1 MIVSLL
7 LIIGGIVSLV
17 LGAGWLVSGSSALAR
32 RFGVSELV
40 VGLTVVA
47 FGTSAP
53 ELVVSLVAALSGSPE
68 IAVANVVGSN
78 IFNILVILGA
88 AAVIAPI
95 PAQRS
100 TAWREIPIAVGAAV
114 LYLLFLS
121 DSILFGA
128 PGEYL
133 ARWEAV
139 VLLVCFGGFVLY
151 SIRSS
156 GAAPDT
162 LTPGAPTEAVAPG
175 GPPRGIGVSVF
186 ATAVGIGALTLGARV
201 FVDGAVSLAIMLG
214 VPTWIVGVTV
224 VAMGTSL
231 PELFTSLVAAKRRQT
246 DIALG
251 NAVGSNIFN
260 VFLVLGAAGVIHPV
274 ELPPGRSLADG
285 LVALGAILFLFLAMF
300 TGKRRI
306 LDRWEGW
313 VFLLSFGAYV
323 GYQVMASAPG

>member
-1 MIVSLL
+1 MVVALL
-7 LIIGGIVSLV
+7 FIAGGIVLLV

-53 ELVVSLVAALSGSPE
+53 ELVVSVVAALSGNPE

-88 AAVIAPI
+88 AAVVAPI

-114 LYLLFLS
+114 LYLLFLN
-121 DSILFGA
+121 DSLLFGA
-128 PGEYL
+128 PEDYL

-139 VLLVCFGGFVLY
+139 VLLVCFGGFILY
-151 SIRSS
+151 SIRSG
-156 GAAPDT
+156 GAVTDATVPQAPSN
-162 LTPGAPTEAVAPG
+162 AVPHG
-175 GPPRGIGVSVF
+175 DPPRGLGGLLLTTV
-186 ATAVGIGALTLGARV
+186 VGIGALTLGARV
-201 FVDGAVSLAIMLG
+201 FVDGAESLAIMLG

-231 PELFTSLVAAKRRQT
+231 PELFTSVVAARRGQT

-274 ELPPGRSLADG
+274 VLPAGRSLVDG
-285 LVALGAILFLFLAMF
+285 LVALAAILLLFLAMF

-313 VFLLSFGAYV
+313 VFLLFFASYV
-323 GYQVMASAPG
+323 GYQVIAAAPG

>member
-7 LIIGGIVSLV
+7 LIVGGISLLV
-17 LGAGWLVSGSSALAR
+17 LGAGWLVTGSSALAR

-88 AAVIAPI
+88 AAVVAPI

-100 TAWREIPIAVGAAV
+100 TAWREIPIALGAAV
-114 LYLLFLS
+114 LFLLFLS
-121 DSILFGA
+121 DSVFFGA
-128 PGEYL
+128 RADYL

-139 VLLVCFGGFVLY
+139 VLLLCFVGFLFY
-151 SIRSS
+151 TTRSS
-156 GAAPDT
+156 GVP
-162 LTPGAPTEAVAPG
+162 PVPTE
-175 GPPRGIGVSVF
+175 GPLLGIGISIL
-186 ATAVGIGALTLGARV
+186 ATVLGIGALTLGARV
-201 FVDGAVSLAIMLG
+201 FVQGAVSLATILG

-231 PELFTSLVAAKRRQT
+231 PELFTSVVAARRGQT

-260 VFLVLGAAGVIHPV
+260 VFLVLGAAGVIQPV
-274 ELPPGRSLADG
+274 TLPAGRSLADG
-285 LVALGAILFLFLAMF
+285 LVALAAMLLLFAAMF

-313 VFLLSFGAYV
+313 VFLLFFASYV
-323 GYQVMASAPG
+323 GYQVLTAAPG

>member
-7 LIIGGIVSLV
+7 LIAGGITLLV
-17 LGAGWLVSGSSALAR
+17 LGAGWMVTGASSLAR

-47 FGTSAP
+47 VGPSAP
-53 ELVVSLVAALSGSPE
+53 EFVVSLVAALGGNPE

-88 AAVIAPI
+88 SAAIAPI
-95 PAQRS
+95 PAQHS
-100 TAWREIPIAVGAAV
+100 TAWREIPIALGAAV

-128 PGEYL
+128 ANEL
-133 ARWEAV
+133 LSRWEAGFF
-139 VLLVCFGGFVLY
+139 LLCFAGFIYYAV
-151 SIRSS
+151 RSS
-156 GAAPDT
+156 KNGKVALPGVDEVPAASEAGALGVGRALLAT
-162 LTPGAPTEAVAPG
+162 VA
-175 GPPRGIGVSVF
+175 GIAG
-186 ATAVGIGALTLGARV
+186 LTLGARL
-201 FVDGAVSLAIMLG
+201 FVDGAIRMATILG
-214 VPTWIVGVTV
+214 VPTWIIGVTV

-251 NAVGSNIFN
+251 NAVGSNLFN
-260 VFLVLGAAGVIHPV
+260 LFFVLGTAGVIHPV
-274 ELPPGRSLADG
+274 TLGAGRTLVDG
-285 LVALGAILFLFLAMF
+285 LVALAAMVLLFAAMF

-306 LDRWEGW
+306 LERWEGW
-313 VFLLSFGAYV
+313 LFLLLFGSYV
-323 GYQVMASAPG
+323 AYQVISAAPG

>member
-1 MIVSLL
+1 MIISLI
-7 LIIGGIVSLV
+7 LIVGGIALLV
-17 LGAGWLVSGSSALAR
+17 LGAGWLVTGSSALAR

-88 AAVIAPI
+88 AAVVAPI
-95 PAQRS
+95 PAQHS
-100 TAWREIPIAVGAAV
+100 TAWREIPIALGAAV
-114 LYLLFLS
+114 LFLLFLG
-121 DSILFGA
+121 DSLLFGA
-128 PGEYL
+128 QADYL

-139 VLLVCFGGFVLY
+139 VLLLCFAGFLFY
-151 SIRSS
+151 TTRSS
-156 GAAPDT
+156 GAP
-162 LTPGAPTEAVAPG
+162 PVPME
-175 GPPRGIGVSVF
+175 GPLLGIGISVL
-186 ATAVGIGALTLGARV
+186 ATVLGIGALTLGARI
-201 FVDGAVSLAIMLG
+201 FVQGAVSLAAFLG

-231 PELFTSLVAAKRRQT
+231 PELFTSVVAARRGQT

-274 ELPPGRSLADG
+274 VLPPGRSLADG
-285 LVALGAILFLFLAMF
+285 LVALAAMLLLFLAMF
-300 TGKRRI
+300 TGKRRV

-313 VFLLSFGAYV
+313 VFLLFFASYV
-323 GYQVMASAPG
+323 GYQVIAAAPG

>member
-1 MIVSLL
+1 MLLSLL
-7 LIIGGIVSLV
+7 FLAGGIVLLV
-17 LGAGWLVSGSSALAR
+17 LGAGWLVGGSSALAR

-47 FGTSAP
+47 SGTSAP
-53 ELVVSLVAALSGSPE
+53 ELVVSVVAALSGNPE

-95 PAQRS
+95 RAQRS

-121 DSILFGA
+121 DSFFFGA
-128 PGEYL
+128 PREYL

-139 VLLVCFGGFVLY
+139 ILLVCFGGFVLY
-151 SIRSS
+151 SVRSS
-156 GAAPDT
+156 RAGPDT
-162 LTPGAPTEAVAPG
+162 MVPKAPSEAIPAGRLPQG
-175 GPPRGIGVSVF
+175 LGISII
-186 ATAVGIGALTLGARV
+186 ATVVGIGALTLGARV
-201 FVDGAVSLAIMLG
+201 FVDGAVTLATTLG

-224 VAMGTSL
+224 VAVGTSL
-231 PELFTSLVAAKRRQT
+231 PELFTSLVAARRGQT

-274 ELPPGRSLADG
+274 VLPPGRSLADG
-285 LVALGAILFLFLAMF
+285 LVALAAMLLLLLAMF
-300 TGKRRI
+300 TGKRRV

-313 VFLLSFGAYV
+313 VFLLFFASYV
-323 GYQVMASAPG
+323 GYQVLAAAPG

>member
-1 MIVSLL
+1 MVVALL
-7 LIIGGIVSLV
+7 SIAGGIVLLV

-53 ELVVSLVAALSGSPE
+53 ELVVSVVAALSGNPE

-88 AAVIAPI
+88 AAVVAPI

-114 LYLLFLS
+114 LYLLFLT
-121 DSILFGA
+121 DSLLFGA
-128 PGEYL
+128 SEDYL

-156 GAAPDT
+156 GAVPDIIVPQAPSD
-162 LTPGAPTEAVAPG
+162 AVPPG
-175 GPPRGIGVSVF
+175 GEPRGLGVSLL
-186 ATAVGIGALTLGARV
+186 ATVVGIGALTLGARV

-231 PELFTSLVAAKRRQT
+231 PELFTSVVAARRGQT

-274 ELPPGRSLADG
+274 VLPPGRSLADG
-285 LVALGAILFLFLAMF
+285 LVALAAMLLLFLAMF
-300 TGKRRI
+300 TGKRRV

-313 VFLLSFGAYV
+313 VFLFFFASYV
-323 GYQVMASAPG
+323 GYQVIAAAPG

>member
-1 MIVSLL
+1 MVVALLFIV
-7 LIIGGIVSLV
+7 GGIVLLV
-17 LGAGWLVSGSSALAR
+17 FGAGWLVSGSSALAR

-53 ELVVSLVAALSGSPE
+53 ELVVSLVAALSGNPE

-88 AAVIAPI
+88 AAVISPI

-121 DSILFGA
+121 DSFLFGA
-128 PGEYL
+128 PREYL
-133 ARWEAV
+133 ARWEAL
-139 VLLVCFGGFVLY
+139 VLLICFGGFILY
-151 SIRSS
+151 SIRAS
-156 GAAPDT
+156 GSAPDT
-162 LTPGAPTEAVAPG
+162 IPKAPSEAVSAV
-175 GPPRGIGVSVF
+175 GPPRGVGISVVATF
-186 ATAVGIGALTLGARV
+186 AGIGALTLGARV
-201 FVDGAVSLAIMLG
+201 FVDGAVSLATMLG

-231 PELFTSLVAAKRRQT
+231 PELFTSLVAARRRQT

-274 ELPPGRSLADG
+274 ELTAGRSLADG
-285 LVALGAILFLFLAMF
+285 LVALVAMLLLFLAMF

-313 VFLLSFGAYV
+313 VFLLFFVSYV
-323 GYQVMASAPG
+323 GYQVMAAAPG